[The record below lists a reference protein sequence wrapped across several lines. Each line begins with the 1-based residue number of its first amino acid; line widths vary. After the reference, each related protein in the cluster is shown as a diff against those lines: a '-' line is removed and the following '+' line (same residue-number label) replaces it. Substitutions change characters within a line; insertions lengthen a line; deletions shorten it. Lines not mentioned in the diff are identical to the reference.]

1 MNKIKFTVV
10 ILAAILF
17 CSCAYTR
24 NTTTPRTAVE
34 QALLT
39 ESADRAVDRT
49 FIPDLNENTFEI
61 KDEGFNVV
69 EKQFLI
75 SSLKEKLLENNG
87 RLNMGEGVSDL
98 IIEPRA
104 NLSNID
110 DSKFLLGLPS
120 IPIPVPG
127 VGTVESPEIAL
138 FGKDTQKGRSMI
150 SLWGVKSESGKL
162 HFVSESPAVT
172 RKYTR
177 WTVLIFFTFRTSNLE
192 DGYAV
197 EDNE

>member
-1 MNKIKFTVV
+1 MKTIKFTI
-10 ILAAILF
+10 ILLTTFIIS
-17 CSCAYTR
+17 SCAYTR

-39 ESADRAVDRT
+39 ETADRAVDRT
-49 FIPDLNENTFEI
+49 LIPNLNDSSFEI
-61 KDEGFNVV
+61 NDKDFNVV

-75 SSLKEKLLENNG
+75 SSLKEKLLESNG
-87 RLNMGEGVSDL
+87 RMNMADEKAD
-98 IIEPRA
+98 IIVEPRA

-120 IPIPVPG
+120 IPLPIPG
-127 VGTVESPEIAL
+127 AGTVKSPEIAL
-138 FGKDTQKGRSMI
+138 FAKDTQKGRSMI
-150 SLWGVKSESGKL
+150 SLWGVDSESGKL
-162 HFVSESPAVT
+162 NFATESPAVT

-177 WTVLIFFTFRTSNLE
+177 WTLLIFFTFRSSNLE

-197 EDNE
+197 EDND